1 MEDSNADPVRRYSM
15 RATVWRRLS
24 HREGRWLSCSSRPTR
39 RRSTP
44 VRERYGSPSLAQS
57 RKTAGRSGSAC
68 MAASSCARSS
78 PTTIVVIPGTG
89 ELAPDLL
96 AYGFGID
103 QRLDF
108 GEEAGNRLRPLVGVL
123 AIADGDQAT
132 FLDRKIVVHGKR

>member
-24 HREGRWLSCSSRPTR
+24 HREGRSRSWSRRPSR

-68 MAASSCARSS
+68 MAAASCARSS

-89 ELAPDLL
+89 GLAPDLL

-108 GEEAGNRLRPLVGVL
+108 GEEAGNRLRSEEHTSELQSLRHLVCRL
-123 AIADGDQAT
+123 
-132 FLDRKIVVHGKR
+132 L